1 MKRSLLWTMA
11 GLLISTGAMAA
22 TAPADLAAGKQKV
35 EAVCAACHGVD
46 GNSVASANP
55 SLAGQPA
62 QYIEKQLKE
71 FKAGTRKNPIM
82 MGMAATLND
91 DDVRNVAAYL
101 ASQKIKPRDAGNKDL
116 ANAGK
121 AIYRGG
127 IAAKGVPAC
136 MACHGPAGAGQPAQY
151 PRLGA
156 QHAAYIEAQ
165 LKAFASGER
174 ANDQNSMMRDIAA
187 RMTEKDMKAVA
198 EYVTGLR

>member
-1 MKRSLLWTMA
+1 
-11 GLLISTGAMAA
+11 
-22 TAPADLAAGKQKV
+22 
-35 EAVCAACHGVD
+35 
-46 GNSVASANP
+46 
-55 SLAGQPA
+55 
-62 QYIEKQLKE
+62 
-71 FKAGTRKNPIM
+71 M

-91 DDVRNVAAYL
+91 DDVRNVAAYFS
-101 ASQKIKPRDAGNKDL
+101 SQKIKPRDAGNKDL